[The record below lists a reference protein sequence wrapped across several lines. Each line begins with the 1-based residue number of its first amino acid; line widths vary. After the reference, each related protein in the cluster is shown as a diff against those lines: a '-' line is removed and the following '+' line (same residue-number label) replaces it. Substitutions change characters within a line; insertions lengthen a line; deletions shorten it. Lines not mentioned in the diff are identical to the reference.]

1 MMFTLNVMAGGGGE
15 AEWSRALMIGWLA
28 IALVLSLIE
37 VFWLKGGFSSGQP
50 GRALKHK

>member
-1 MMFTLNVMAGGGGE
+1 MLFTLNLIAGGGSE

-37 VFWLKGGFSSGQP
+37 VFWLKPTRSG
-50 GRALKHK
+50 AET